1 MKWYSNLSKKART
14 ALLAA
19 AWVLA
24 IAVIVVVASI
34 ANGETLPWWAAL
46 VMFVAVIPA
55 IILTAF
61 EVRLHAP
68 KTARQGETQASTAS
82 ASAEGKR
89 PLEGLSFCLAGE
101 YNWANKDIY
110 SLIRDCGGTVETQP
124 HKYLNFMLDDDGEDS
139 LNNKTLTAL
148 RLQRNGSRVQIV
160 SLCSLFLYLSNYL
173 DVDGWFSA
181 RGYFGTFAEGY
192 HPADLKRCERE
203 AKRFPQLIAK
213 AEKIKGG
220 TSE

>member
-1 MKWYSNLSKKART
+1 MKWYSNLSKTVRT
-14 ALLAA
+14 VLLVG
-19 AWVLA
+19 AWILA
-24 IAVIVVVASI
+24 IVVIVVVASI

-46 VMFVAVIPA
+46 VMLLAVIPA
-55 IILTAF
+55 LTLTVC

-68 KTARQGETQASTAS
+68 KTARQGEPQAGAAS
-82 ASAEGKR
+82 ASTEGKR

-124 HKYLNFMLDDDGEDS
+124 HKYLNFMLDDDGVDS

-160 SLCSLFLYLSNYL
+160 PLGVLLVYLSSCL
-173 DVDGWFSA
+173 DVDGWFLA
-181 RGYFGTFAEGY
+181 HGYFGTFAECY
-192 HPADLKRCERE
+192 YPADFKKYERE

>member
-1 MKWYSNLSKKART
+1 MKWYSKLSKKSRT
-14 ALLAA
+14 ALLVG

-24 IAVIVVVASI
+24 VAVIIVVASI
-34 ANGETLPWWAAL
+34 ANGTTLPWWAAL

-68 KTARQGETQASTAS
+68 KTAQQGETQSGAAS
-82 ASAEGKR
+82 ASTEGKR

-192 HPADLKRCERE
+192 HPTDLKRCERE

-213 AEKIKGG
+213 AKKIKGG